1 MIQGPD
7 ASRAEGTCHCGAV
20 RLRVPF
26 DGAWRKV
33 RRCDC
38 SFCRRRF
45 VAVASVKVE
54 DLEIVEGA
62 DALTLYRFG
71 TRAAEHHFCSH
82 CGIYTHHR
90 RRSDPSEYGIN
101 LGLFEETDIRAT
113 LDAPV
118 MDGQSHPS
126 DR

>member
-1 MIQGPD
+1 MTEH
-7 ASRAEGTCHCGAV
+7 RMTEHVEGTCHCGAV
-20 RLRVPF
+20 RIRVPWK
-26 DGAWRKV
+26 GRWRDV

-45 VAVASVKVE
+45 VAVASVAVD
-54 DLEIVEGA
+54 DLEVLEGEDVLA
-62 DALTLYRFG
+62 LYRFG
-71 TRAAEHHFCSH
+71 TGTAEHRFCSR

-90 RRSDPSEYGIN
+90 RRSNPGEYGVNIACFP
-101 LGLFEETDIRAT
+101 GTDVRLY

-118 MDGQSHPS
+118 NDGVDHPQ

>member
-1 MIQGPD
+1 MTH
-7 ASRAEGTCHCGAV
+7 AEGTCHCGAV
-20 RLRVPF
+20 RLWVPF
-26 DGAWRKV
+26 EGHWRKL

-54 DLEIVEGA
+54 ELEVVTGA
-62 DALTLYRFG
+62 DALTLYQFG
-71 TRAAEHHFCSH
+71 THTAQHWFCSR

-90 RRSDPSEYGIN
+90 RRSDPSEHGVN
-101 LGLFEETDIRAT
+101 VGLFDETDIRAT

-118 MDGQSHPS
+118 HDGQSHPS